1 MRPSIMMN
9 NIIAAITTGDISGS
23 GKSQTVKEGQGNGAS
38 LSAEASGSQSDNF
51 VSMLSLLGAIVSGAD
66 NSSTTSSTPAPVS
79 SKQEAPSKH
88 SASDDSQLM
97 SIMAGLM
104 GVITPQQ
111 AITQKTSF
119 QQTAGMD
126 CTAETPSDKG
136 AIPVTASSQPIPDT
150 TGSATGAAAATA
162 VLPGADKSGIP
173 VTAPSQPLPDTT
185 GSVTG
190 ATAATAVLPGA
201 DKLGIPVTASSQPL
215 PDTTGSVT
223 GATAAIAM
231 LPGTDKHGIPVTAS
245 PQPLPDTTGSAAATA
260 VLPGADKPGIPVT
273 ASPQPLP
280 DTTGSATGAT
290 AATAVLPGADK
301 LGIPVTA
308 SSQPLP
314 DTTGSASATAGN
326 TTAGTAPVEPSD
338 DSLTHLPTTAHTT
351 TSEKTASTG
360 SLQATMDPN
369 AQGAENPASQS
380 IIQTAGAVPAE
391 PTKDTSLQQDNIA
404 AATVSG
410 QSEKSGRSNEL
421 VGAKPD
427 AAGHSQGNIPGLST
441 AVAVNSVAAVNKEA
455 GNTNSGHDGQDLSQ
469 SDFTAML
476 KPGEKESEKI
486 QSTDSSSNTS
496 IVHIWGDNSSSKL
509 SATTTI
515 AKETSAVPQTFQND
529 VVQQITQKAIPGL
542 QAGQSHIQID
552 LKPESL
558 GALRLHISTDQQQ
571 VTVKILADNA
581 QVKDMIERQIP
592 IIKSELQ
599 HSGIKVDSVDV
610 GMMSN
615 GSDFASSQHESSAFN
630 QAPSSSGHIL
640 HQENTGT
647 DEAPPE
653 RRQHQNYIR
662 EGSQI
667 SYFA

>member
-1 MRPSIMMN
+1 MMN

-23 GKSQTVKEGQGNGAS
+23 GKSQTVKEGQGNGTS
-38 LSAEASGSQSDNF
+38 LSADASGSQSDNF
-51 VSMLSLLGAIVSGAD
+51 GSMLSLLGAIVSGAD
-66 NSSTTSSTPAPVS
+66 NSSATGSTPAPAS
-79 SKQEAPSKH
+79 SKQEISSKRN
-88 SASDDSQLM
+88 ASDDSQLM
-97 SIMAGLM
+97 SAMAGLM

-111 AITQKTSF
+111 TITRKTSF

-126 CTAETPSDKG
+126 CAAETPSDKG
-136 AIPVTASSQPIPDT
+136 AIPM
-150 TGSATGAAAATA
+150 
-162 VLPGADKSGIP
+162 
-173 VTAPSQPLPDTT
+173 
-185 GSVTG
+185 
-190 ATAATAVLPGA
+190 
-201 DKLGIPVTASSQPL
+201 TASSQPL
-215 PDTTGSVT
+215 PDTTSSAT
-223 GATAAIAM
+223 NATAAAAM
-231 LPGTDKHGIPVTAS
+231 
-245 PQPLPDTTGSAAATA
+245 
-260 VLPGADKPGIPVT
+260 
-273 ASPQPLP
+273 
-280 DTTGSATGAT
+280 
-290 AATAVLPGADK
+290 LPGADK

-314 DTTGSASATAGN
+314 DTTGSATSAIAGN
-326 TTAGTAPVEPSD
+326 AAGTAPVEPSD
-338 DSLTHLPTTAHTT
+338 NSITHLPTAAHTA
-351 TSEKTASTG
+351 TSGKAASPG
-360 SLQATMDPN
+360 SLQAAMDPN
-369 AQGAENPASQS
+369 AQSTVNPASQS
-380 IIQTAGAVPAE
+380 FIQSAAAVPAE
-391 PTKDTSLQQDNIA
+391 LTKDMSLQQENIA

-410 QSEKSGRSNEL
+410 QSEKSGHSNEL
-421 VGAKPD
+421 VGTNPD
-427 AAGHSQGNIPGLST
+427 TTGHSQGNIPGLST

-455 GNTNSGHDGQDLSQ
+455 GNTSSGHDGQDLSQ

-509 SATTTI
+509 SAAATVS
-515 AKETSAVPQTFQND
+515 KETSAVSQTFQSD
-529 VVQQITQKAIPGL
+529 VTQQITQKAIPAL
-542 QAGQSHIQID
+542 QTGQSHIQID

-558 GALRLHISTDQQQ
+558 GTLRLHVSTDQQQ
-571 VTVKILADNA
+571 VTVKILADSV

-647 DEAPPE
+647 DEAPLE
-653 RRQHQNYIR
+653 LRQRQNYIR